1 MRASPRLFSKYLLR
15 VRYQLSSVRFQR
27 CFRPE
32 PGLRITFH
40 SFHSFRKL
48 SISSLPSTVPGTGVA
63 KTNAVPVLM
72 SIFSSKWDKVVVVVL
87 SDSCD
92 IMDCS
97 PPGSSVHGIYQAII
111 LEWVAFSFSRQSSWP
126 RDQTQVSSD
135 CSQSPVLQADS
146 LLTEPP
152 GKP

>member
-1 MRASPRLFSKYLLR
+1 M
-15 VRYQLSSVRFQR
+15 
-27 CFRPE
+27 
-32 PGLRITFH
+32 
-40 SFHSFRKL
+40 
-48 SISSLPSTVPGTGVA
+48 
-63 KTNAVPVLM
+63 
-72 SIFSSKWDKVVVVVL
+72 VL

-111 LEWVAFSFSRQSSWP
+111 LEWVAVSFSRQSSWP
-126 RDQTQVSSD
+126 RDRTQVSSD

-152 GKP
+152 GKPQVRDYQIKIKVVARSKKEPIREEMKNS